1 MFLTNVR
8 PRAVDSG
15 GGKKPSH
22 RLFEDGHVDGL
33 GDVGVHARGDA
44 VLYVVG
50 EGVGRHRDDGDG
62 LAERVSAAADGLRRL
77 VAVHV
82 RHLNVHQDGV
92 VFAGL
97 DHLEGLDKLRAVG
110 ADRAARAVHL
120 KDDLENFGVERV
132 VLRAEEAHPAEHR
145 GAAYLRCGVRAHAA
159 DGDLEI
165 REEGDAGN
173 GAHELEAEARIFQL
187 AAAKNIARRLDLVL
201 ERCKLIKVRRQR
213 PAVGVQKRFVVGDAD
228 GAVAHGSI

>member
-1 MFLTNVR
+1 MLWIR
-8 PRAVDSG
+8 

-97 DHLEGLDKLRAVG
+97 DHLEGLDKA
-110 ADRAARAVHL
+110 
-120 KDDLENFGVERV
+120 
-132 VLRAEEAHPAEHR
+132 PYCR
-145 GAAYLRCGVRAHAA
+145 GRSCSS
-159 DGDLEI
+159 
-165 REEGDAGN
+165 
-173 GAHELEAEARIFQL
+173 
-187 AAAKNIARRLDLVL
+187 RRTS
-201 ERCKLIKVRRQR
+201 Q
-213 PAVGVQKRFVVGDAD
+213 G
-228 GAVAHGSI
+228 

>member
-1 MFLTNVR
+1 MSIRMASYSPGLTISK
-8 PRAVDSG
+8 A
-15 GGKKPSH
+15 
-22 RLFEDGHVDGL
+22 LT
-33 GDVGVHARGDA
+33 
-44 VLYVVG
+44 
-50 EGVGRHRDDGDG
+50 
-62 LAERVSAAADGLRRL
+62 
-77 VAVHV
+77 
-82 RHLNVHQDGV
+82 
-92 VFAGL
+92 
-97 DHLEGLDKLRAVG
+97 KLRTVG

-120 KDDLENFGVERV
+120 KDGLENFGVERV

-145 GAAYLRCGVRAHAA
+145 GAVCLKCGVRAHAA

-228 GAVAHGSI
+228 GAVAHGQHIDPAVIGYVAQSRRGVVVHEIIARQVEKIAFIAHVARRIVGRAVNIGQLAGNAHHIGEVFSPL